1 MVVGSVGSIH
11 RESQLLFDIL
21 MMTLVNG
28 KERDE
33 EEWWNLF
40 KEAGFT
46 SYKIVASLGVRSII
60 EVYP

>member
-1 MVVGSVGSIH
+1 M
-11 RESQLLFDIL
+11 DIL
-21 MMTLVNG
+21 MMTLANG

-46 SYKIVASLGVRSII
+46 SYRIAATLGVRSII